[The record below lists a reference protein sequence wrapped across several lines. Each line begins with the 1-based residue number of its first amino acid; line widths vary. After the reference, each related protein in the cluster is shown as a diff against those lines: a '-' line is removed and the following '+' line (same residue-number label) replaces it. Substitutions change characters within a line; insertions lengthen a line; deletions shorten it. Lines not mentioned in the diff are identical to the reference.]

1 MINDLKII
9 KRVRKLVLSR
19 IQPHTC
25 PPAGT
30 RISIP
35 TPDGANDSRHLTK
48 EPAMST
54 AARPAAAS
62 SPPTPALR
70 ETDNYVTVD
79 GLRTRYIEE
88 GAGHPVLLLH
98 GASLGSSA
106 DVFIRNLAP
115 LARAGF
121 RAIAFDQPGF
131 GLTDA
136 PADHSPA
143 YRRDFIAKFMDALNL
158 TRAALVGHSQAGNPA
173 VQLALKEPARYSHV
187 IVLGTGSLLPPLDGA
202 GGDAR
207 DNEAAAQQRL
217 ERRMAA
223 EEPTIDD
230 TRKLLEANLFHHE
243 LITDDEL
250 ALRHSRSIGANFAAF
265 VARNQLA
272 EGTPAKEPK
281 TPMWQRLADVQQPL
295 LLIFGRE
302 DRAKAAD
309 RAALLKQKFPALDIH
324 VVPNCKH
331 LVPWDAADE
340 FLRLSIPVLKK

>member
-1 MINDLKII
+1 MSSDTI
-9 KRVRKLVLSR
+9 
-19 IQPHTC
+19 
-25 PPAGT
+25 
-30 RISIP
+30 
-35 TPDGANDSRHLTK
+35 TK
-48 EPAMST
+48 VK
-54 AARPAAAS
+54 
-62 SPPTPALR
+62 
-70 ETDNYVTVD
+70 DKFVTVD
-79 GLRTRYIEE
+79 GLNTRYIEE

-136 PADHSPA
+136 PQDHAPA
-143 YRRDFIAKFMDALNL
+143 YRRDFIPKFMDALGL
-158 TRAALVGHSQAGNPA
+158 KSAALVGHSQAGNPA

-202 GGDAR
+202 GDSAR

-223 EEPTIDD
+223 EEPTLED

-243 LITDDEL
+243 LITQDEL
-250 ALRHSRSIGANFAAF
+250 ALRHSRSIGQAFEAF
-265 VARNQLA
+265 VARNAQA
-272 EGTPAKEPK
+272 EAAPAKEPK
-281 TPMWQRLADVQQPL
+281 TPMWQRLAEVSQPL

-302 DRAKAAD
+302 DRAKAAE
-309 RAALLKQKFPALDIH
+309 RAALLKQKLPQLDVHI
-324 VVPNCKH
+324 VAGCKH

-340 FLRLSIPVLKK
+340 WVRLAVPVLKK